1 MTITD
6 LKKDALA
13 SLWLKPC
20 SFEDLCKRFS
30 ISAEREFWS
39 LVKGAIDSGDLREK
53 NGIIY
58 CKKSTARKLQ
68 KSGDYD
74 LF

>member
-1 MTITD
+1 MSITD
-6 LKKDALA
+6 LKKDAFA
-13 SLWLKPC
+13 SLYLSPC

-39 LVKGAIDSGDLREK
+39 LIKGAINGGDLYEK
-53 NGIIY
+53 NSIIY
-58 CKKSTARKLQ
+58 CKKSTAKKLNN
-68 KSGDYD
+68 SGDYD